1 MTADITPERRAELQE
16 IVNETKGS
24 HFVARPEEIA
34 ALLDAAD
41 ERDRLAAEVED
52 LHGDAMTLRGYIN
65 TFGETPSMTASRATA
80 AEATARQLAE
90 ALKLFRKAKAWLAA
104 DDYDDGP
111 EMRRAFEFAD
121 SAADLA
127 LATPEVKALIETGT

>member
-80 AEATARQLAE
+80 AEATASRLAE
-90 ALKLFRKAKAWLAA
+90 IASELVDRK
-104 DDYDDGP
+104 D
-111 EMRRAFEFAD
+111 
-121 SAADLA
+121 
-127 LATPEVKALIETGT
+127 T

>member
-1 MTADITPERRAELQE
+1 NNCPPEWVGLGRCSLGEM
-16 IVNETKGS
+16 I
-24 HFVARPEEIA
+24 

-41 ERDRLAAEVED
+41 ERDRLLKILGGLCCYPLCACTTEGCMVIDSPVPSVCARSD
-52 LHGDAMTLRGYIN
+52 LTEEHA
-65 TFGETPSMTASRATA
+65 RATA